1 MSQATKKALA
11 ATEAAAPIVR
21 NIAPPY
27 FGAGFSAFK
36 SGPAPQG
43 FWSAVGHDV
52 TRGGVVVQ
60 LGGTPPPP
68 SNNGSFGLA
77 YAGFQYQFT
86 TPANSYFLYYIFR
99 ATFNP
104 GPVSN
109 RNPGNYVGT
118 YCEIRFP
125 DIPQAPGT
133 YPVMQQQQVVSNTP
147 LSLTVASFLAPGK
160 TYRVQV
166 LAAVDIIRYHPT
178 QIPYGE
184 VILKSTDLQLTQYN
198 YPAAP
203 ALKGKGA
210 KAAAQMPESE
220 PIFETVSSIEEAQEK
235 GLTGT
240 F

>member
-1 MSQATKKALA
+1 MSQAAKTAA
-11 ATEAAAPIVR
+11 ATEATSITKH
-21 NIAPPY
+21 IAPPY
-27 FGAGFSAFK
+27 VGAGYSAFK
-36 SGPAPQG
+36 SGAAPQG
-43 FWSAVGHDV
+43 FWSAIGHDV

-68 SNNGSFGLA
+68 SSLGSFGLA
-77 YAGFQYQFT
+77 YAGYQYQFT
-86 TPANSYFLYYIFR
+86 TPSNSYFSYYIFQAR
-99 ATFNP
+99 FNP

-109 RNPGNYVGT
+109 RNTGNYVGT

-125 DIPQAPGT
+125 DIPQTPGT
-133 YPVMQQQQVVSNTP
+133 YPVMQRQQVVSNTP
-147 LSLTVASFLAPGK
+147 VSLTVASFLAPGK

-184 VILKSTDLQLTQYN
+184 VILKDIDLQLTQYN
-198 YPAAP
+198 YPSAP
-203 ALKGKGA
+203 AQKGKGA
-210 KAAAQMPESE
+210 QAAQMPESE
-220 PIFETVSSIEEAQEK
+220 PIFETVSSIEEAQAK